1 MERIS
6 ARAIRQSFS
15 ALVWAIDCSDRACW
29 EAIWDCRYCQIEVAT
44 SPATP
49 MTKLERKLWYVWMN
63 FPSFES
69 FSSRLGLVRRL
80 AALFVFSAHRRNI
93 L

>member
-1 MERIS
+1 
-6 ARAIRQSFS
+6 
-15 ALVWAIDCSDRACW
+15 
-29 EAIWDCRYCQIEVAT
+29 
-44 SPATP
+44 

-69 FSSRLGLVRRL
+69 LSGRLGLVRRF